1 MPFKSKK
8 QETYLKINEPKVY
21 KKWKRDY
28 ESGGVNLEIPGG
40 NLNLTDRD
48 VTATVQD
55 DSTWAQINKPFR
67 GKGDASALVEQEVYV
82 DENKRVY
89 LNVWDTEGA
98 GGAGIGITATG
109 ENWDVNTTHTGDDT
123 SISGRFVKR
132 FNKGGMNGCPMDGA
146 VIKGGTTIKPDRYKN
161 GKRKV

>member
-28 ESGGVNLEIPGG
+28 DKGGVNLQIPGG
-40 NLNLTDRD
+40 NLNMTESD
-48 VTATVQD
+48 VTATMQD
-55 DSTWAQINKPFR
+55 GPTWAQLNKRF
-67 GKGDASALVEQEVYV
+67 KGDASALIEQEVYV
-82 DENKRVY
+82 DKNKRVY
-89 LNVWDTEGA
+89 LNMWDKEGA

-109 ENWDVNTTHTGDDT
+109 ENWNVNATRTKDDT
-123 SISGRFVKR
+123 SISGNFVKR

-146 VIKGGTTIKPDRYKN
+146 IMKGGTKIKPDRYKN
-161 GKRKV
+161 GKKEV